1 MKINNNL
8 ENILPNLLGKKFK
21 INDFAKSIDKSP
33 EDLINIL
40 FSLKEDSYIDF
51 LSFPDG
57 TIRIARVGDLTA
69 NTDIL
74 DTDIFT
80 FPTDIEISKLV
91 VFGLS
96 LKIDLRIEFDKC
108 MAEESTVDKLKKM
121 EEHQILSFLKSR
133 AEFFKEENKKEL
145 AKIKVEKER
154 LKRLER
160 DKKKST
166 TTDLTE
172 EEKKGINEV
181 QKKHKV
187 GKKAVKVKREIDS
200 NQERKNRLE
209 IERKRNYLAYGVS
222 ETNQEQ
228 FLRLQKKKQAEIEEK
243 NQEFKL
249 RIEGR
254 KKNVG
259 DYSVGQVLYGSV
271 TTELD
276 FGCFVNIGKSDGFIN
291 TSKLSNEEKEQFSQK
306 LTKGS
311 RVKCEIINIDLTKRN
326 IDLIPTTKNLTK
338 ATQDK
343 SKNTTPYKNKLKK
356 STKTDIKSIKN
367 KKEIERIDAVVDSIL
382 ESGGND
388 ALKFFIRFIS
398 KNIKENSNEWSI
410 TVPKNKK
417 NTIRLN
423 NNSLEGAYINDKGL
437 MVVMLNPDGKSSADL
452 KYLIDRHV
460 PVKDRQG
467 KYIKV
472 PKAVPLFLTFTQTQG
487 KKKLLYSGYCEFFK
501 EAISTGTNKW
511 KNAHSEYAIKRLA
524 KLSSVELTQPEYI
537 K

>member
-1 MKINNNL
+1 MDTDIVL
-8 ENILPNLLGKKFK
+8 ENMSKLLGKEFK
-21 INDFAKSIDKSP
+21 INDFCKAYNLEKKQFIKLFFELEDEGSIK
-33 EDLINIL
+33 
-40 FSLKEDSYIDF
+40 FSLTNTNGIRLVSVLDKGIQNENIQEELYI
-51 LSFPDG
+51 FPKDP
-57 TIRIARVGDLTA
+57 DLF
-69 NTDIL
+69 N
-74 DTDIFT
+74 
-80 FPTDIEISKLV
+80 LV

-108 MAEESTVDKLKKM
+108 MTEESTVDKLKKM

-133 AEFFKEENKKEL
+133 AEFFKEDNKKEL

-160 DKKKST
+160 DKKKRT
-166 TTDLTE
+166 TIDLTE
-172 EEKKGINEV
+172 EEKKAINEV
-181 QKKHKV
+181 QKKHKL

-209 IERKRNYLAYGVS
+209 VERKRNYLAYGVS

-228 FLRLQKKKQAEIEEK
+228 FSRLQKKKQAEIEEK

-291 TSKLSNEEKEQFSQK
+291 TSKFSNEEKEQFSQK